1 MGIGNGEKGGWL
13 VSDEYGSFED
23 LECWK
28 ACRILR
34 KFVMQKI
41 VPLLPREERYWMGDN
56 LIRAARS
63 TTRNIAEAF
72 GRYHYMDKVKF
83 CGYSRGSSWEV
94 LDDLITCH
102 DDGLISD
109 ELLKEGRQH
118 VSTAVKIT
126 NGYIRYLRRAAKS
139 SQNNKAKEPRPR
151 LGGPWGYK
159 DSPSEFD
166 DEEPEQDHPS

>member
-1 MGIGNGEKGGWL
+1 
-13 VSDEYGSFED
+13 
-23 LECWK
+23 
-28 ACRILR
+28 
-34 KFVMQKI
+34 
-41 VPLLPREERYWMGDN
+41 MGDN

-63 TTRNIAEAF
+63 TTRNIAEAS

-83 CGYSRGSSWEV
+83 CGYSRGSTLEV

-118 VSTAVKIT
+118 VSTEVKIT
-126 NGYIRYLRRAAKS
+126 NGYIRDLRKVVKS
-139 SQNNKAKEPRPR
+139 AQNNKVKEPR
-151 LGGPWGYK
+151 LTVESPWGNK

-166 DEEPEQDHPS
+166 DEDPEQDYPSSSTE